1 MGSGQ
6 RPGRPVAWPRLES
19 RLATAGIREVI
30 GLGRAA
36 AGAAMLSW
44 TLWTAAAFAAPPEDQ
59 TEGREQQR
67 TAVNRVAAAHDL
79 TMITATAR
87 LVLRQAA
94 LRTAREHL
102 WNLGRERNLGADWK
116 LGDTHW
122 NAAEAAMVRDS
133 PPLITAAFADDLR
146 LRNVWTEAAVTGLD
160 GEEADVIASHFESDA
175 GKEQLALMDWFLSE
189 TVLFRYTYTNQFQY
203 DMPGAEAEQKEL
215 QRIAVPKIP
224 RKDNELEFSKRNPE
238 AFQFVA
244 CSPESRY
251 CPGVK
256 YVRLVAK
263 KVSSELVVTIDGV
276 LRRVVEAVEA
286 RKPEALAHVEAFL
299 AQRRPPPA
307 EPAAAPPA
315 DAR

>member
-1 MGSGQ
+1 M
-6 RPGRPVAWPRLES
+6 
-19 RLATAGIREVI
+19 

-36 AGAAMLSW
+36 VQAALLLCLLWASGPGAQ
-44 TLWTAAAFAAPPEDQ
+44 Q
-59 TEGREQQR
+59 TEERAEAREQQR
-67 TAVNRVAAAHDL
+67 TAVNRVAAVHDL

-87 LVLRQAA
+87 LILRQAA
-94 LRTAREHL
+94 LRTARDHL
-102 WNLGRERNLGADWK
+102 WSLGRERSLGPDWK
-116 LGDTHW
+116 LGDPDW
-122 NAAEAAMVRDS
+122 SAAEAAMLQDA
-133 PPLITAAFADDLR
+133 PPLIAAAFADDLR

-203 DMPGAEAEQKEL
+203 DMPGTEAEQKEL

-224 RKDNELEFSKRNPE
+224 RKDNELDFSKRNPE

-244 CSPESRY
+244 CSPDNRY

-263 KVSSELVVTIDGV
+263 KVSSELVVTIDAV
-276 LRRVVEAVEA
+276 LRRVIEAVEA
-286 RKPEALAHVEAFL
+286 RKPEALVHVEAFL
-299 AQRRPPPA
+299 ARRRPPSIPA
-307 EPAAAPPA
+307 ES
-315 DAR
+315 R

>member
-1 MGSGQ
+1 M
-6 RPGRPVAWPRLES
+6 
-19 RLATAGIREVI
+19 

-36 AGAAMLSW
+36 AQVVLLLCLLWGSGAGAR
-44 TLWTAAAFAAPPEDQ
+44 Q
-59 TEGREQQR
+59 TEERAEALEQQR
-67 TAVNRVAAAHDL
+67 TAVNRVAAVHDL

-87 LVLRQAA
+87 LILRQAA

-102 WNLGRERNLGADWK
+102 WSLGRERALGPDWK
-116 LGDTHW
+116 LGDPDW
-122 NAAEAAMVRDS
+122 SAAEAAMVRDA
-133 PPLITAAFADDLR
+133 PPLIAAAFADELR

-160 GEEADVIASHFESDA
+160 GEEADVVASHFESDA

-203 DMPGAEAEQKEL
+203 DMPGTEAEQKEL

-224 RKDNELEFSKRNPE
+224 RKDNELDFSKRNPE

-244 CSPESRY
+244 CSPDNRY

-263 KVSSELVVTIDGV
+263 KVSSELVVTIDAV

-286 RKPEALAHVEAFL
+286 RKPEALVHVDAFL
-299 AQRRPPPA
+299 ARRRPPSIPA
-307 EPAAAPPA
+307 ES
-315 DAR
+315 R

>member
-1 MGSGQ
+1 M
-6 RPGRPVAWPRLES
+6 
-19 RLATAGIREVI
+19 LACA
-30 GLGRAA
+30 LWAA
-36 AGAAMLSW
+36 AATHA
-44 TLWTAAAFAAPPEDQ
+44 Q
-59 TEGREQQR
+59 EGDLRAEAEGNQR
-67 TAVNRVAAAHDL
+67 AAVNRVAAVHDL

-87 LVLRQAA
+87 LILKQAA
-94 LRTAREHL
+94 LRTARDHL
-102 WNLGRERNLGADWK
+102 WNLGRDRSLGPDWK
-116 LGDTHW
+116 LGDPDW

-133 PPLITAAFADDLR
+133 PPLIAEAFSNDLR
-146 LRNVWTEAAVTGLD
+146 LRNVWSEAAVTGLD

-189 TVLFRYTYTNQFQY
+189 TVLFRYTYTNQFNY
-203 DMPGAEAEQKEL
+203 DMPGTEAEQKEL

-224 RKDNELEFSKRNPE
+224 KKDNELEFSKRNPE

-263 KVSSELVVTIDGV
+263 KVSSELVVTIDAV

-286 RKPEALAHVEAFL
+286 RKPEALPHVEAFL
-299 AQRRPPPA
+299 TRRRP
-307 EPAAAPPA
+307 APPA
-315 DAR
+315 PAAEPPPVPQPPVSPAPGDEAR

>member
-1 MGSGQ
+1 M
-6 RPGRPVAWPRLES
+6 
-19 RLATAGIREVI
+19 

-36 AGAAMLSW
+36 VQAALLLCLLWASGAGAQ
-44 TLWTAAAFAAPPEDQ
+44 Q
-59 TEGREQQR
+59 TEERAEAREQQR
-67 TAVNRVAAAHDL
+67 TAVNRVAAVHDL

-87 LVLRQAA
+87 LILRQAA
-94 LRTAREHL
+94 LRTARDHL
-102 WNLGRERNLGADWK
+102 WSLGRERSLGPDWK
-116 LGDTHW
+116 LGDPDW
-122 NAAEAAMVRDS
+122 SAAEAAMVQDT
-133 PPLITAAFADDLR
+133 PPLIAAAFADDLR

-203 DMPGAEAEQKEL
+203 DMPGTEAEQKEL

-224 RKDNELEFSKRNPE
+224 RKDNELDFSKRNPE

-244 CSPESRY
+244 CSPDNRY

-263 KVSSELVVTIDGV
+263 KVSSELVVTIDAV
-276 LRRVVEAVEA
+276 LRRVIEAVEA
-286 RKPEALAHVEAFL
+286 RKPEALVHVEAFL
-299 AQRRPPPA
+299 ARRRPPSIPA
-307 EPAAAPPA
+307 ES
-315 DAR
+315 R